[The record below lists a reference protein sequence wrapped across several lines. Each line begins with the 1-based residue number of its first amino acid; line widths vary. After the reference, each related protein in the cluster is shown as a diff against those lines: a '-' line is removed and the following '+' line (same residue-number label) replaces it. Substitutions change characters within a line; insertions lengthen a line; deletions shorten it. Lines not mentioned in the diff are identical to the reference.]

1 MIKNSLYFFTLLL
14 LRPYHSFSLNS
25 FELSMVG
32 IGVGVV
38 FNQYFDRSLDNK
50 KSDLHSRVKILNMYQ
65 NSMKHSIRDESFFS
79 LPIQQQLKVVED
91 LREFNSY

>member
-1 MIKNSLYFFTLLL
+1 MIKNLSIFFFTLLL

-38 FNQYFDRSLDNK
+38 FNQYFDRSLDN